1 MRTRLGSARKSLR
14 KKLLLTHKSLHA
26 VCARL
31 PRIYRRGEK
40 SAESAEAFC
49 RGTRERMQAA
59 AASEAGAVSIMK
71 DCRLSD
77 MPVRVA
83 RLLSADKLPPTRM
96 RLGRQ

>member
-1 MRTRLGSARKSLR
+1 MCETAENISEGQE
-14 KKLLLTHKSLHA
+14 
-26 VCARL
+26 
-31 PRIYRRGEK
+31 IRGY
-40 SAESAEAFC
+40 S
-49 RGTRERMQAA
+49 RERMQAA